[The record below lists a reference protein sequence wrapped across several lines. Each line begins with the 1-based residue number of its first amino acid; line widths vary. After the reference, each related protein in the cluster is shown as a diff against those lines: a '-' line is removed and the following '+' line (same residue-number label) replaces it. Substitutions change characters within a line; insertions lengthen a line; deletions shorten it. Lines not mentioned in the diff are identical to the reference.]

1 MSELVEVRGID
12 CLVSVSTE
20 IPFHLFYFL
29 VSEQGLIQ
37 LFQKEFHHSKS
48 EPLGTRW
55 LNHEKRRSTDFDLAA
70 KLCPEWTTD
79 CLERRLNGD

>member
-1 MSELVEVRGID
+1 VVLIA
-12 CLVSVSTE
+12 LF
-20 IPFHLFYFL
+20 PFQPKSHSAYSIFL
-29 VSEQGLIQ
+29 CPQKGLIQ

-48 EPLGTRW
+48 DPLGTRW

-79 CLERRLNGD
+79 CLERRLNGDSS